1 MGHNRNLADYAHHF
15 DGTNID
21 LGSGNIETDGVV
33 TYEDVTNVDAIG
45 IITAR
50 AGVKVPDNQKI
61 QLGTGNDLEIYHD
74 GSNSVIKDNGTGK
87 LILDTD
93 GTEILNSK
101 NKDLKL
107 LQHSIVMDASR
118 TLPQQL

>member
-50 AGVKVPDNQKI
+50 AGVKVPDSQNI
-61 QLGTGNDLEIYHD
+61 SLGTGNDFAITHD
-74 GSNSVIKDNGTGK
+74 GTNTTFINDTGQIQIRNRADDQDIILQTDDGSGANADFYSN
-87 LILDTD
+87 
-93 GTEILNSK
+93 
-101 NKDLKL
+101 
-107 LQHSIVMDASR
+107 VM
-118 TLPQQL
+118 TMQT

>member
-45 IITAR
+45 IVTAR
-50 AGVKVPDNQKI
+50 AGVKVPDSQKI
-61 QLGTGNDLEIYHD
+61 FLGTGNDLAIYHD
-74 GSNSVIKDNGTGK
+74 GSHSYIDDQGTGN
-87 LILDTD
+87 LILESN
-93 GTEILNSK
+93 GGEI
-101 NKDLKL
+101 KL
-107 LQHSIVMDASR
+107 QTSNGGED
-118 TLPQQL
+118 